1 MTQQPN
7 YPSGQ
12 KMNMLQI
19 FKLMAAGEKFD
30 ALAFAKFNDDTYGPA
45 SYSELGPV
53 KMYQFAD
60 PELMHEVLVEKAD
73 KFHKGM
79 VMKRGLVPFLGN
91 GLVTSDGD
99 FWRRQRKLAQP
110 AFHARRIENY
120 ASTMVDHTLKMLDSW
135 QAGATIR
142 IDREMMKLTLG
153 IACKTLFDTDVSGD
167 AERVGVLL
175 ADVLDITNERFSSV
189 VNLPKWIPT
198 PKRAR
203 TARLIGE
210 LDAIIQ
216 RFIDQRRKN
225 GEDRGDLL
233 SMLMLAED
241 ENGEH
246 MSDKQLR
253 DEVMTLFF
261 AGHETT
267 ANTLTWAWY
276 LLSQHP
282 EARTK
287 LWQEVDSVLEGRAPT
302 LADLSKLPYTD
313 QIIKESLRLYPP
325 APGMNREPV
334 EDVTIGGYTVPK
346 GVQLS
351 LSIYAMQRSDRYF
364 DHPEDFDPERFSPER
379 EKQIPRYA
387 YLPFGG
393 GPRVCIGNMFAMM
406 EARLVLA
413 AVAARYDLA
422 LLPEP
427 QVVPEQLVT
436 IRPKF
441 GMQMRLVARTPK
453 TLLAE
458 QDDLEPL
465 KA

>member
-1 MTQQPN
+1 
-7 YPSGQ
+7 
-12 KMNMLQI
+12 
-19 FKLMAAGEKFD
+19 
-30 ALAFAKFNDDTYGPA
+30 
-45 SYSELGPV
+45 
-53 KMYQFAD
+53 MYQFAD
-60 PELMHEVLVEKAD
+60 PETLHEILVEKAD
-73 KFHKGM
+73 KFKKGA
-79 VMKRGLVPFLGN
+79 VLKRGLVPFLGN

-120 ASTMVDHTLKMLDSW
+120 ASTMVDHTLKMLDTW
-135 QAGATIR
+135 RDGAAIH

-175 ADVLDITNERFSSV
+175 AQVLDITNERFSSV
-189 VNLPKWIPT
+189 VDLPKWMPT
-198 PKRAR
+198 PQRAR
-203 TARLIGE
+203 NARLIGE

-216 RFIDQRRKN
+216 RFIDQRRKS
-225 GEDRGDLL
+225 GEDHGDLL

-282 EARTK
+282 EARAK
-287 LWQEVDSVLEGRAPT
+287 LWQEVDSALGGQVPT
-302 LADLSKLPYTD
+302 LVDLSKMPYTD

-325 APGMNREPV
+325 APAMNREPV

-364 DHPEDFDPERFSPER
+364 DHPDDFDPERFSPER

-427 QVVPEQLVT
+427 KVVPEQLVT
-436 IRPKF
+436 IRPRY
-441 GMQMRLVARTPK
+441 GIQMRLQARTPQS
-453 TLLAE
+453 LQPQPA
-458 QDDLEPL
+458 DLETL
-465 KA
+465 KV

>member
-1 MTQQPN
+1 MTTQPN
-7 YPSGQ
+7 YPPGQ
-12 KMNMLQI
+12 KMSLLHI
-19 FKLMAAGEKFD
+19 FKFMASGEKFD
-30 ALAFAKFNDDTYGPA
+30 GLAFAKFNDDTFGA
-45 SYSELGPV
+45 SSYSELGPV

-60 PELMHEVLVEKAD
+60 PELIHEILVEKAD
-73 KFHKGM
+73 KFHKGA
-79 VMKRGLVPFLGN
+79 VMKRGLVPFIGN

-110 AFHARRIENY
+110 AFHAKRIENY
-120 ASTMVDHTLKMLDSW
+120 AGTMVDHTLNMLENWRD
-135 QAGATIR
+135 GRTIR

-167 AERVGVLL
+167 AERVAVLL
-175 ADVLDITNERFSSV
+175 AEVLDITNERFSAV
-189 VNLPKWIPT
+189 INLPEWLPT

-203 TARLIGE
+203 TAKLIAE

-216 RFIDQRRKN
+216 RFIDERRKTN
-225 GEDRGDLL
+225 EDRGDLL
-233 SMLMLAED
+233 SMLILAED

-267 ANTLTWAWY
+267 ANALTWAWY
-276 LLSQHP
+276 LLSQHA
-282 EARTK
+282 EVRQK
-287 LWQEVDSVLEGRAPT
+287 LWAEVDSVLGGRAPT
-302 LADLSKLPYTD
+302 LADLSNLPYSD
-313 QIIKESLRLYPP
+313 RVIKEALRLYPP
-325 APGMNREPV
+325 APGMNREPI
-334 EDVTIGGYTVPK
+334 EDVTVGGYDVPK

-351 LSIYAMQRSDRYF
+351 LSIYAMHRSARYF
-364 DHPEDFDPERFSPER
+364 ENPEQFEPERFSPER

-413 AVAARYDLA
+413 TVAARYDLA

-436 IRPKF
+436 IRPRY
-441 GMQMRLVARTPK
+441 GIQMQTIARTSVTP
-453 TLLAE
+453 TTNQAE
-458 QDDLEPL
+458 
-465 KA
+465 KVSV